1 MARQWISIKGTGVR
15 YYETPDLITDP
26 ADRRRNRPARVYS
39 LTYWMDG
46 KARSE
51 GIGPEPEISEAY
63 ALEIA
68 AQLAENRKKG
78 QRPMTYAELKEMRNQ
93 EYQEQQA
100 QAQAERLNTFG
111 AFFEGPFLT
120 YKRAEV
126 AAGNLKE
133 NTLADTESRYNFWM
147 KPSLDEMTF
156 DDEDPEQDPNKTPEP
171 SGPAIAALTFAELEE
186 EHFQKLAAKMRRKV
200 CKVQRVRD
208 YEAEDTRKAAGLEPK
223 RTKRLYK
230 HERVIEERR
239 TLRLAQAVRAVC
251 HEVWDYAVSK
261 GATSKEFPGKRIVKG
276 TPRNERTRF
285 YTPEEAEAILTAL
298 KARSIDVYHHAML
311 SLYTGLRAGQIF
323 RLTWQDIKE
332 GVARDTKNRESVPV
346 PFLQTVHSLQSV
358 ITEREAMFPNRR
370 LSHYVFPK
378 TTGPGQLDPTQHPA
392 QVSATFKRTIED
404 IRINEEIA
412 DRRGKGVFHTL
423 RHTFAS
429 WLVQDGE
436 PLFKVGKYMGQKTP
450 RMTDRY
456 SHLAPEHY
464 ESAASRLN
472 ARHLKLDSYE

>member
-1 MARQWISIKGTGVR
+1 MARIWISLGTGVR
-15 YYETPDLITDP
+15 YYETADMITDP
-26 ADRRRNRPARVYS
+26 KDNRRKRPARVYA
-39 LTYWMDG
+39 LTYKHEG
-46 KARSE
+46 KTRSE

-63 ALEIA
+63 AFEIA
-68 AQLAENRKKG
+68 ALLAENRKKG
-78 QRPMTYAELKEMRNQ
+78 QRPMTYTELKEMRNQ

-111 AFFEGPFLT
+111 AFFLGPFLT

-133 NTLADTESRYNFWM
+133 NTLADTVSRFNFWM
-147 KPSLDEMTF
+147 QPSLDDMRF
-156 DDEDPEQDPNKTPEP
+156 DDEDTERDPNKDPEP
-171 SGPAIAALTFAELEE
+171 SGPSIASLTFAELEE

-200 CKVQRVRD
+200 CKIQRVRD
-208 YEAEDTRKAAGLEPK
+208 YEAEDARKAAGMEPK
-223 RTKRLYK
+223 RTKRLYR
-230 HERVIEERR
+230 HERIIEERR

-261 GATSKEFPGKRIVKG
+261 GVTSKEFPGKRIVKG

-285 YTPEEAEAILTAL
+285 YTLEEAGAILSAL
-298 KARSIDVYHHAML
+298 KKRSIDVYHHAMI
-311 SLYTGLRAGQIF
+311 SLYTGLRAGQV
-323 RLTWQDIKE
+323 LKLKWQDIKE

-346 PFLQTVHSLQSV
+346 PFLKTVDDLQTV
-358 ITEREAMFPNRR
+358 IAEREEMFPQRR

-378 TTGPGQLDPTQHPA
+378 EGDPTQHRE

-404 IRINEEIA
+404 LRINADIS

-464 ESAASRLN
+464 ESAATRLN
-472 ARHLKLDSYE
+472 ARKVQVKD

>member
-1 MARQWISIKGTGVR
+1 MARQWIPLGQGVR
-15 YYETPDLITDP
+15 YYEHPTDTVVDP
-26 ADRRRNRPARVYS
+26 EDRRKRRPARVYA
-39 LTYWMDG
+39 LTYKYQG
-46 KARSE
+46 KTVSE
-51 GIGPEPEISEAY
+51 GIGPEPEVSEAY
-63 ALEIA
+63 AMEIA
-68 AQLAENRKKG
+68 ALLAANRKQG
-78 QRPMTYAELKEMRNQ
+78 LHPATYAELKTERNQ
-93 EYQEQQA
+93 EYEAQQA
-100 QAQAERLNTFG
+100 QAEADRLNTFG
-111 AFFEGPFLT
+111 AFFLGPFLT
-120 YKRAEV
+120 HKRAEV
-126 AAGNLKE
+126 AAGNLTDG
-133 NTLADTESRYNFWM
+133 TLADTISRYNFWM
-147 KPSLDEMTF
+147 KPALDEMRF
-156 DDEDPEQDPNKTPEP
+156 DDEDPEHDPTKTPEP
-171 SGPAIAALTFAELEE
+171 TGPAIAALTFAELEE
-186 EHFQKLAAKMRRKV
+186 EHFQRLAAKMRRKV
-200 CKVQRVRD
+200 CKVVRVRD
-208 YEAEDTRKAAGLEPK
+208 YEAEDARKAAGLEPK
-223 RTKRLYK
+223 RTKRLYR

-261 GATSKEFPGKRIVKG
+261 GATKKEFPGKKILKG

-285 YTPEEAEAILTAL
+285 YTPEEAGAILSAL
-298 KARSIDVYHHAML
+298 KKRSIDVYHHAMI
-311 SLYTGLRAGQIF
+311 SLYTGLRAGQVLKL
-323 RLTWQDIKE
+323 RWQDIKE

-346 PFLQTVHSLQSV
+346 PFLRSVDDLQTV
-358 ITEREAMFPNRR
+358 IAEREKMFPNRR

-378 TTGPGQLDPTQHPA
+378 QVSKAGDLDPTQHPT

-464 ESAASRLN
+464 ESAANRLN
-472 ARHLKLDSYE
+472 ARKIEIKE